1 MKTMLTEEQIATLKD
16 AIASGDHR
24 DDQCANFY
32 AGWLQ
37 TALAELE
44 AMRDEIERLRAS
56 CIRRASDEQIAT
68 LRMIEADKATD
79 DMRKL
84 RDFAVEAEVAALA
97 RAQKAEA
104 ERREALDAVR
114 TMAETAD
121 VIRGRC
127 EKAEAEVQQL
137 REEMLA
143 AQEYD
148 LKRVYQIRE
157 QEERAEKAEASATML
172 AEQVARQSRTIDEMG
187 DRNRRLVE
195 LATIGH
201 EKNAGDYVCP
211 AFSGQAC
218 TCGAAQHNARVAAIV
233 EGK

>member
-1 MKTMLTEEQIATLKD
+1 MGYPSPDCSECE
-16 AIASGDHR
+16 
-24 DDQCANFY
+24 
-32 AGWLQ
+32 
-37 TALAELE
+37 AE
-44 AMRDEIERLRAS
+44 RDEL
-56 CIRRASDEQIAT
+56 
-68 LRMIEADKATD
+68 
-79 DMRKL
+79 
-84 RDFAVEAEVAALA
+84 LA